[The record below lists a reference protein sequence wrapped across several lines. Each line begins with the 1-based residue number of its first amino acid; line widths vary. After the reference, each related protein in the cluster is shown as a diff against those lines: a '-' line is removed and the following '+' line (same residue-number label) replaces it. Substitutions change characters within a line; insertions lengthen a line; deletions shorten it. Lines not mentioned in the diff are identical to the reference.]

1 MEFQSTVILIAAIL
15 LIISLTYIGYL
26 IRNLI
31 ENRKYPPTISR
42 CPDFFVLTRE
52 VDENGNIE
60 EYCRN
65 VKNIGKPGATRYPL
79 SGSTYTEKELL
90 NMNEATRQDIK
101 NFLLNN
107 NLTWDGVQM

>member
-42 CPDFFVLTRE
+42 CPDFFVLKR
-52 VDENGNIE
+52 DKSGN
-60 EYCRN
+60 EYCEN
-65 VKNIGKPGATRYPL
+65 VKNVGSGVERYPE

-90 NMNEATRQDIK
+90 NMNEATRQNIK

-107 NLTWDGVQM
+107 NLTWDGVQL